1 MGSIPNKSCDVCTSG
16 LATGQYIV
24 RQEIL
29 QREVK
34 QMLVVYIVAILAGTL
49 IACTG
54 LLLLQPKPQEVK
66 QMCSIAPADDIQ

>member
-1 MGSIPNKSCDVCTSG
+1 MGAIPNKPCDVCTSG

-54 LLLLQPKPQEVK
+54 LLLLQPKPREVK
-66 QMCSIAPADDIQ
+66 QMYSITPADDIQ